1 VQDGE
6 VELDEAIEVKREENL
21 SWSLRGTNTA
31 DPLVCSE
38 RLPGALKLNIKADP
52 DRQDPSSP
60 TKSRYKDGSSSP
72 LVSPKDLPSPP
83 LKTPDHP
90 CSTSS
95 PPASPGVHSNNDSDL
110 SNSPAQALS
119 GGLEDGDGEEGME
132 VDEKSLDEKSSGSDS
147 PHEQQSHCKGTQE
160 GKRRLRE
167 FETEEEYE
175 ERKRARRANMNY
187 IINFSE
193 LGALYMLMM

>member
-1 VQDGE
+1 
-6 VELDEAIEVKREENL
+6 
-21 SWSLRGTNTA
+21 
-31 DPLVCSE
+31 
-38 RLPGALKLNIKADP
+38 
-52 DRQDPSSP
+52 
-60 TKSRYKDGSSSP
+60 
-72 LVSPKDLPSPP
+72 
-83 LKTPDHP
+83 
-90 CSTSS
+90 
-95 PPASPGVHSNNDSDL
+95 
-110 SNSPAQALS
+110 
-119 GGLEDGDGEEGME
+119 ME